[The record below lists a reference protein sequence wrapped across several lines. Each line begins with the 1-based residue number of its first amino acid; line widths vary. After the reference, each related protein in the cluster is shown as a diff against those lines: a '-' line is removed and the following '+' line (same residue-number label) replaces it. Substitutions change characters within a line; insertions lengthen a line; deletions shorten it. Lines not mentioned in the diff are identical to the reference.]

1 MAAICAFETFER
13 SLKSTSSGR
22 SGPRRWRVTVPRRV
36 NAPLRRL
43 TIDWLCLLINPQP
56 PRAASLWRMAF
67 SFRQIQYF
75 VAAAENG
82 ALSCA
87 ARELS
92 ISQSTIAEAIR
103 DVPEST
109 VCHRW
114 DCLGG
119 SLDERFYHGALPV
132 PITSGPVPLTAL
144 SIDLRSGDTA
154 RFRVASIQPGSAVD
168 TCSSFVSP
176 NRSLRGPF
184 LAAALQAAQQQSFHH
199 AVAGFQLVERNEL
212 VRLVAL
218 IH

>member
-1 MAAICAFETFER
+1 
-13 SLKSTSSGR
+13 
-22 SGPRRWRVTVPRRV
+22 
-36 NAPLRRL
+36 
-43 TIDWLCLLINPQP
+43 
-56 PRAASLWRMAF
+56 MAF

-92 ISQSTIAEAIR
+92 ISQSTVAEPIR

-109 VCHRW
+109 VCHPYRHRW

-119 SLDERFYHGALPV
+119 SLDERFYHGCYF
-132 PITSGPVPLTAL
+132 L
-144 SIDLRSGDTA
+144 SDNVRRGERRPQSICGLGDTA
-154 RFRVASIQPGSAVD
+154 RFRLDGCRFNPAWQ
-168 TCSSFVSP
+168 
-176 NRSLRGPF
+176 RGRILVRRLHPLTHRCEDRF
-184 LAAALQAAQQQSFHH
+184 LTAALQAALQQSFHH